1 MIDGTA
7 GADARAGVVMRVI
20 AVVGVVLGIAVTF
33 VGWRFLGD
41 LERNLDQSLAI
52 GEDGAATLSE
62 TIDVADDVVAS
73 LDEGLTTLGVTLET
87 VESTLSDSAGVAQVT
102 ADLAA
107 ALPRSFEDVDAALG
121 TVESLS
127 SAIDTALRGASRIPL
142 GPDYDPAIPLP
153 EAVGN
158 LRTAFEPIGAD
169 LRSISDELAAFADGS
184 GNLRTRIDAVQAD
197 LERTRT
203 ALIDSRRLLD
213 EYRSTADRAGELA
226 AASREDFA
234 QSLGWSRIAMVLLGI
249 FIAVAQFIPW
259 WLGGKL
265 RRNGGDVPADAA

>member
-265 RRNGGDVPADAA
+265 RRNGADVPADAA